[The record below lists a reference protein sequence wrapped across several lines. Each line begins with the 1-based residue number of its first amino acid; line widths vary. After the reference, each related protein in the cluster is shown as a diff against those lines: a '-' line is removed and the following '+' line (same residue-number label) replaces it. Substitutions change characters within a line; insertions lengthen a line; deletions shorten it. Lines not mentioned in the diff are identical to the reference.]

1 MSRNKGKTSE
11 VLSSLLC
18 LHTLWNAIPTS
29 FYTLKKLLFFFYV
42 EMISMF
48 TPNPTSFTFLKFLTS
63 TQCQCYRAERVEGF
77 NNCEAAARVCT
88 SLKGPQPRKISLITR
103 YHTKSGRDSSPLRLP
118 TYLFPI
124 SNQKLDNGLETYYV

>member
-29 FYTLKKLLFFFYV
+29 FYTLKIFFFFFYV

-124 SNQKLDNGLETYYV
+124 SNQKLDNGLETYYI